1 MPYIEIKAR
10 KMLYPGDA
18 RKIIN
23 KGTVIGLLTTGT
35 ISKNAKKLLDD
46 AGIAWAENIPEKEF
60 MESEA
65 QEEG

>member
-1 MPYIEIKAR
+1 ME
-10 KMLYPGDA
+10 
-18 RKIIN
+18 
-23 KGTVIGLLTTGT
+23 
-35 ISKNAKKLLDD
+35 NAKKLLDD